1 MSVNKQVRR
10 LSKSSIY
17 DSQDS
22 LLSST
27 IKTNKRARSISIE
40 STSTVFSNPPAK
52 KIKVINLEREKKQK
66 EADFKIFSDS
76 MKNFIC
82 NGREDPET
90 NAQWTSVVDSLW
102 ELFLNSHDG
111 MSDITQKKFAVKISS
126 TREKLL
132 NLDAHADKRI
142 GKREIRGIDEVVDDI
157 FNLGTEYLFEG
168 K

>member
-1 MSVNKQVRR
+1 M
-10 LSKSSIY
+10 
-17 DSQDS
+17 
-22 LLSST
+22 
-27 IKTNKRARSISIE
+27 
-40 STSTVFSNPPAK
+40 
-52 KIKVINLEREKKQK
+52 KVINHEKEKKQK

-90 NAQWTSVVDSLW
+90 NEQWTSVVDRLW
-102 ELFLNSHDG
+102 ELFVSSHDG

-126 TREKLL
+126 KREKLL
-132 NLDAHADKRI
+132 NLDSSTDNR
-142 GKREIRGIDEVVDDI
+142 KREIRGIDEVVDDI